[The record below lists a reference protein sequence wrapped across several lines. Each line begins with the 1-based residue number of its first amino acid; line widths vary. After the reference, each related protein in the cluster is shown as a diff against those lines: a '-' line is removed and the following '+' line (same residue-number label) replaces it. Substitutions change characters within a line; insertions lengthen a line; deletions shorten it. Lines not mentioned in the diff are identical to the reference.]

1 MAVIGYDLYVKMLN
15 DAIRK
20 VKGEIV
26 EEEIDVEIDLPVNAY
41 IPDSYIEDEI
51 IKIEMY
57 KKIASI
63 ENEEDLNDIKDE
75 LEDRFSDIPKSVNAL
90 MSIAYMKTLC
100 KKLGIEKVRM
110 AKDEIILL
118 PQTRYKTKEK
128 NGYKIILELENILEQ
143 MCNSKK

>member
-1 MAVIGYDLYVKMLN
+1 
-15 DAIRK
+15 
-20 VKGEIV
+20 
-26 EEEIDVEIDLPVNAY
+26 
-41 IPDSYIEDEI
+41 
-51 IKIEMY
+51 
-57 KKIASI
+57 
-63 ENEEDLNDIKDE
+63 
-75 LEDRFSDIPKSVNAL
+75 

>member
-1 MAVIGYDLYVKMLN
+1 MKCT
-15 DAIRK
+15 
-20 VKGEIV
+20 
-26 EEEIDVEIDLPVNAY
+26 
-41 IPDSYIEDEI
+41 
-51 IKIEMY
+51 